1 MLSSGLL
8 HWLTSD
14 QGVMA
19 LLAQNWLLGIMLIAL
34 VVFLETGLV
43 VLPFLPGDSLLF
55 ATGAFLGIAGI
66 SPIIPLLIIIA
77 ASILGDNVNYTIGGS
92 RIGRFLIDKNW
103 IKPHHMEKTRAF
115 YDKYGAMT
123 IIMGRFVPVV
133 RTVAPFVAGL
143 SGMCRRRFTL
153 FNILG
158 GSLWSS
164 SLILSGVWLC
174 HFEWVKSHI
183 SLLSLA
189 IVIISVLPVVLHVI
203 PQLRKQEQA

>member
-1 MLSSGLL
+1 MISSGLL

-14 QGVMA
+14 QGLMA
-19 LLAQNWLLGIMLIAL
+19 LLTQNWLLGILLIAL
-34 VVFLETGLV
+34 VIFLETGLV
-43 VLPFLPGDSLLF
+43 ILPFLPGDSLLF

-66 SPIIPLLIIIA
+66 SPIIPVLIIITA
-77 ASILGDNVNYTIGGS
+77 AVLGDNMNYTIGGS
-92 RIGRFLIDKNW
+92 RIGKFLLNRQW

-143 SGMCRRRFTL
+143 SGMCRRRFMV
-153 FNILG
+153 FNMLG
-158 GSLWSS
+158 GTLWSG
-164 SLILSGVWLC
+164 SLVLAGTWLC
-174 HFEWVKSHI
+174 HFEWVKAHI
-183 SLLSLA
+183 SLLSLSV
-189 IVIISVLPVVLHVI
+189 VIISMLPVVLHVI

>member
-1 MLSSGLL
+1 MLSSGIL

-14 QGVMA
+14 QGLMA

-34 VVFLETGLV
+34 VVFLETGVV

-66 SPIIPLLIIIA
+66 SPVIPLMIILS
-77 ASILGDNVNYTIGGS
+77 ASILGDNVNYIL
-92 RIGRFLIDKNW
+92 GRSGLGKFLLRKNW
-103 IKPHHMEKTRAF
+103 IKAHHMEKTRAF

-133 RTVAPFVAGL
+133 RTIAPFVAGL
-143 SGMCRRRFTL
+143 SGMCHRRFTL

-158 GSLWSS
+158 GSLWAG

-189 IVIISVLPVVLHVI
+189 IVVISVLPVVVHLI

>member
-1 MLSSGLL
+1 MFSSGLL

-14 QGVMA
+14 QGLMA
-19 LLAQNWLLGIMLIAL
+19 LLAQNWILGILLIAL

-55 ATGAFLGIAGI
+55 ATGAFLGLAGI
-66 SPIIPLLIIIA
+66 SPLIPLLIIIT
-77 ASILGDNVNYTIGGS
+77 ASVLGDNTNYSIGSS
-92 RIGRFLIDKNW
+92 RVGKFLIKKNL
-103 IKPHHMEKTRAF
+103 IKPHHMEKTRSF

-123 IIMGRFVPVV
+123 IIVGRFVPVV

-143 SGMCRRRFTL
+143 SGMCRRRFTI

-158 GSLWSS
+158 GSLWSG

-183 SLLSLA
+183 SLLSLG
-189 IVIISVLPVVLHVI
+189 IVIISVLPVVAHVI
-203 PQLRKQEQA
+203 PKFRKQEQV